1 MCASTAEFNFERQMQ
16 LARQGDDSARGRLLE
31 KYQTYLLLLARL
43 EIGRRLQTK
52 ADAADLIQ
60 ETFLEAH
67 RNFRNFR
74 GQTER
79 DFIAWLRAILLAQTA
94 LFVRRYVGTQGRN
107 VYREQQLEISSS
119 RSSRIPAAGILSPDS
134 TPSQHAVKQE
144 QGVLLADALDQLPP
158 EYREVIIMRNL
169 EELPLVEIAA
179 AMGRSVNAVQKLWV
193 RALARLREIAKAE
206 AL

>member
-79 DFIAWLRAILLAQTA
+79 DFIA
-94 LFVRRYVGTQGRN
+94 
-107 VYREQQLEISSS
+107 
-119 RSSRIPAAGILSPDS
+119 
-134 TPSQHAVKQE
+134 
-144 QGVLLADALDQLPP
+144 
-158 EYREVIIMRNL
+158 
-169 EELPLVEIAA
+169 
-179 AMGRSVNAVQKLWV
+179 
-193 RALARLREIAKAE
+193 
-206 AL
+206 

>member
-1 MCASTAEFNFERQMQ
+1 M
-16 LARQGDDSARGRLLE
+16 
-31 KYQTYLLLLARL
+31 
-43 EIGRRLQTK
+43 
-52 ADAADLIQ
+52 
-60 ETFLEAH
+60 
-67 RNFRNFR
+67 
-74 GQTER
+74 
-79 DFIAWLRAILLAQTA
+79 LAQTA

-119 RSSRIPAAGILSPDS
+119 RSSRIPAAGILSPES